1 MFVLKAKEVRFY
13 ADITSQYISTI
24 LSHRTHRTD
33 GLSKFNTAH
42 GQFLSVFIL
51 LSIGLLFA
59 VLLCPLYEELG

>member
-13 ADITSQYISTI
+13 ADITSQYIFTI

-51 LSIGLLFA
+51 SIGLLFA
-59 VLLCPLYEELG
+59 DLLCPRYEELG